1 MKNLLPAAL
10 ACAVFASCVPMTP
23 QARIDQSPQVFS
35 ALSSRD
41 QDLVRQGQIAR
52 GMSPDAVALAWGAPQ
67 RRLEGTRGT
76 RRVDR
81 WDYTVLRPVY
91 STHFFGGH
99 GYGYGGYGR
108 YGHRGYS
115 TFGFGPEVAYL
126 PQQIASV
133 WFENN
138 RVEAW
143 ERLR

>member
-1 MKNLLPAAL
+1 MKNFLPATL
-10 ACAVFASCVPMTP
+10 ACALLASCAPMTP
-23 QARIDQSPQVFS
+23 QARIDQNPQVFA

-41 QDLVRQGQIAR
+41 QELVRQGQIAR
-52 GMSPDAVALAWGAPQ
+52 GMSPDAVALAWGPPQ
-67 RRLEGTRGT
+67 RQLEGTRGT

-91 STHFFGGH
+91 SSNVF
-99 GYGYGGYGR
+99 GGYGR